1 MSHLPEPRHTPAPP
15 EGPPWLIV
23 EDLALRYGSR
33 AIVEQL
39 SFSLPRGAIACLL
52 GPSGCGKTSVL
63 RALAG
68 FEPVTAGR
76 ISLEGRSLSQPG
88 RIVPPE
94 QRRVGMVFQD
104 YALFPHLTVAQNV
117 GFGLRG
123 RGDAPARITEML
135 KTVGLAQ
142 AAHRYPHELSGG
154 QQQRV
159 ALARALAPQ
168 PAVLLLDEPFSNLDV
183 ALRERLA
190 ARRVTLGI
198 CLGAQLMAAA
208 LGSRVYPG
216 GRKEIGWSALLLSEA
231 GRRSP
236 LRHLEGVPVLHW
248 HGDTFEL
255 PSEAEH
261 LAATEVYANQAFRLG
276 SAVLGLQCHPE
287 ADPDRFERWLIG
299 HCGEL
304 AAAGLDVRTLRSQTQ
319 VLGPGLAR
327 AARAVLGEWL
337 DDLPGA

>member
-1 MSHLPEPRHTPAPP
+1 MSRPATVTVVQHLAF
-15 EGPPWLIV
+15 
-23 EDLALRYGSR
+23 EDLGSFE
-33 AIVEQL
+33 A
-39 SFSLPRGAIACLL
+39 
-52 GPSGCGKTSVL
+52 VL
-63 RALAG
+63 RERGHAIEVVQAG
-68 FEPVTAGR
+68 VDDVSAAIRQAEWLVVLGGPIGVY
-76 ISLEGRSLSQPG
+76 EGER
-88 RIVPPE
+88 
-94 QRRVGMVFQD
+94 
-104 YALFPHLTVAQNV
+104 FPFLV
-117 GFGLRG
+117 
-123 RGDAPARITEML
+123 
-135 KTVGLAQ
+135 
-142 AAHRYPHELSGG
+142 
-154 QQQRV
+154 
-159 ALARALAPQ
+159 
-168 PAVLLLDEPFSNLDV
+168 DEV
-183 ALRERLA
+183 EALRERLA